1 MFMFSKVFIATVAA
15 AIFAHASPTSVNKRE
30 DGPACTFVLTPS
42 EGTNTASAAIQL
54 TYGFLA
60 RMTNSDY
67 GGSPRGTTSYSVGPS
82 VSDNGDGTL
91 TAVAGL
97 SSSTLTSDEITTII
111 TEQWPNTWVWSNAAV
126 DYNYLI
132 ESASC

>member
-1 MFMFSKVFIATVAA
+1 MSTIANQDLERLLIHEA
-15 AIFAHASPTSVNKRE
+15 P
-30 DGPACTFVLTPS
+30 
-42 EGTNTASAAIQL
+42 Q
-54 TYGFLA
+54 
-60 RMTNSDY
+60 
-67 GGSPRGTTSYSVGPS
+67 YSVGPS